1 MTVSN
6 TSKGNFSRPR
16 PTALSAIEVSEVQ
29 VNARAQELHSI
40 ASKGDWAVRPHHMGY
55 TSQDWKKFTGVKKT
69 AAQDAYWARLKA
81 QARFELMGVDDAEV
95 EAARASL
102 EQNF

>member
-6 TSKGNFSRPR
+6 TTKGNFSRQR
-16 PTALSAIEVSEVQ
+16 PTAISQVEVSELAI
-29 VNARAQELHSI
+29 NDRAQELHNLRSNGNW
-40 ASKGDWAVRPHHMGY
+40 SVRPEHMGY
-55 TSQDWKKFTGVKKT
+55 DQKGWKRMTGVKKT

-81 QARFELMGVDDAEV
+81 QARFELGGVTEAEL